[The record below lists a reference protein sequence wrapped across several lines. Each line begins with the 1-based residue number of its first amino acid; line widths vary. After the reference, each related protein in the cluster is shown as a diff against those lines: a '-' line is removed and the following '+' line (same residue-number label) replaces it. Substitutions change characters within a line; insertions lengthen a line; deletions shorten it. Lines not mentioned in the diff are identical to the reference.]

1 MVASD
6 DGAEEGDG
14 GSVSNVPQSA
24 VAGHCLA
31 AGLVFGLQLGES
43 QVGSP
48 GFPDKPSPTPHF
60 VAHPLGSF
68 FIQLPNTVGV
78 NKR

>member
-1 MVASD
+1 MI
-6 DGAEEGDG
+6 GI
-14 GSVSNVPQSA
+14 SVSNVPQSA

-31 AGLVFGLQLGES
+31 AGLASGSQLGES

-60 VAHPLGSF
+60 VAHPLGSAC
-68 FIQLPNTVGV
+68 IQLPVTVGV
-78 NKR
+78 NNR